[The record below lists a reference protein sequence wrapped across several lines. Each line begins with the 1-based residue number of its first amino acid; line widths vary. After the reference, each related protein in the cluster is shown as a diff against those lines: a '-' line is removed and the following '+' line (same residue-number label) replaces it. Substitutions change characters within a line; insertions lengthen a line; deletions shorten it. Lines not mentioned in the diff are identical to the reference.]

1 MCQFKS
7 GIILKNKVI
16 LTPEGNESHSDLLE
30 SLGIKD
36 NHMNA
41 IKTFVRAELTP
52 PNNDKKID
60 VADWDYSVDQDMVP
74 DWYEKDPERYEQ
86 EFRNA
91 VIEYMSKWKE
101 QFESI
106 CGYYWTSVQDGNFTY
121 YFMNEIFKRSI
132 FGDTNNYIESNVRM
146 DLINSKLATNLEK
159 KFGDKLIPISLD
171 LTSMDGF
178 KDYGTVKGDI
188 LAIPNVQ
195 LLMKFGEKIPSID
208 EGYWLAT
215 PSQTPK
221 RKDTSYVQCVG
232 SLDYVCCDLCG
243 WRDLGVRPFFI
254 LKSDIFVS
262 CESVED

>member
-7 GIILKNKVI
+7 GIILKNKVV

-30 SLGIKD
+30 SLGIDD

-60 VADWDYSVDQDMVP
+60 VADWDYNVDQDMVP

-101 QFESI
+101 RFESI

-121 YFMNEIFKRSI
+121 YFMNEIFKRSR
-132 FGDTNNYIESNVRM
+132 FGDTNNYVESDVRM
-146 DLINSKLATNLEK
+146 DLINSKLAADLEK

-178 KDYGTVKGDI
+178 KDYGTVNGDI

-195 LLMKFGEKIPSID
+195 LLMKFGEKIPLID

-221 RKDTSYVQCVG
+221 RKDTSYVQFVYSRG
-232 SLDYVCCDLCG
+232 YVCYSRCPWCG
-243 WRDLGVRPFFI
+243 RGVRPFFI
-254 LKSDIFVS
+254 LQS
-262 CESVED
+262 